1 MRSVE
6 APSLQTRRERK
17 LMKWPCYLLSAD
29 VQTPGLQISRHGGS
43 RVWRRF
49 WEKRGLQLWFLVLG
63 GFTASWDN
71 RGFVPILIFTNWE
84 RNSHCERRQRR
95 CFTYTPRGSPIWSLV
110 VRRKNSSGCL
120 FIAGSFQSD
129 TTGIASFEIGRVCLV
144 YSTTWWSN
152 KGLKV
157 TLYVNFGF
165 TR

>member
-1 MRSVE
+1 ME
-6 APSLQTRRERK
+6 T
-17 LMKWPCYLLSAD
+17 
-29 VQTPGLQISRHGGS
+29 
-43 RVWRRF
+43 
-49 WEKRGLQLWFLVLG
+49 VLG
-63 GFTASWDN
+63 KAGLAALVFGFWGASPHPGIIEGLSLFLFSQTGSAIHTVNGDS
-71 RGFVPILIFTNWE
+71 GDVL
-84 RNSHCERRQRR
+84 H
-95 CFTYTPRGSPIWSLV
+95 TPRGSPIWSLV

>member
-1 MRSVE
+1 MSEHRGY
-6 APSLQTRRERK
+6 K
-17 LMKWPCYLLSAD
+17 LAAM
-29 VQTPGLQISRHGGS
+29 GGAECGDGFGKS
-43 RVWRRF
+43 GACSFGF
-49 WEKRGLQLWFLVLG
+49 WLLG

-95 CFTYTPRGSPIWSLV
+95 CFTHTPRGSPIWSLV

-157 TLYVNFGF
+157 TLYVNLGF